1 MSPRRLVE
9 MFLGHP
15 TPPSDERSTPAEQ
28 TEALRSELGAILDRV
43 DKLVPPQHAR
53 LASYRRTRIGR

>member
-1 MSPRRLVE
+1 MRRLAD
-9 MFLGHP
+9 MILGRP
-15 TPPSDERSTPAEQ
+15 EPPSDERPRKAAQ

-43 DKLVPPQHAR
+43 EKLVPAEHPR